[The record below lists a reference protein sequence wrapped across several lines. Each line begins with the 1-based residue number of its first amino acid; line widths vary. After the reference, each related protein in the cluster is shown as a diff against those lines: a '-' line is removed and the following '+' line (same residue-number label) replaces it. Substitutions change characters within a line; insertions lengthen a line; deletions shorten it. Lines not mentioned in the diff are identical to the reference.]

1 MIRSYASLTHPE
13 LSQNLFHN
21 QNKVNIC
28 EYCRE
33 NIGTAWNDS
42 EYLQFNIIP
51 SALNFESHLLRR
63 IS

>member
-42 EYLQFNIIP
+42 EYI
-51 SALNFESHLLRR
+51 
-63 IS
+63 